1 MKFEFLLKNI
11 ANIMT
16 SNVTIHLYTESE
28 LLIRNGSDTVN
39 TTVQCT
45 CWWFRF
51 ILETGIGHYEH
62 PMEGKLFSIK
72 KKTPNK
78 PKQKP
83 EPKKSRH

>member
-1 MKFEFLLKNI
+1 
-11 ANIMT
+11 MT

-51 ILETGIGHYEH
+51 ILETGIGRYEH
-62 PMEGKLFSIK
+62 PLEGKLFSIK
-72 KKTPNK
+72 KKPQTNQNK
-78 PKQKP
+78 NQNQKNLDI
-83 EPKKSRH
+83 KYHFLK